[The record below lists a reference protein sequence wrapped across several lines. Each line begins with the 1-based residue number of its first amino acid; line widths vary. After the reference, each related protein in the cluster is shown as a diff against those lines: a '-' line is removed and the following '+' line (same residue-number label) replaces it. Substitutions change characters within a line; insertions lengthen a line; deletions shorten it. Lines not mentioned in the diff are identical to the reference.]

1 MNNEPA
7 IEKLHKE
14 SERWKHLNWVI
25 LILIGLVGF
34 IVIGFMSIGFYMGSH
49 LYKVNVPLTD
59 ATMEIRIDA
68 VLAYLWFEE
77 MLGGD
82 EDKNM
87 DDILKSLDQAD
98 WYAKAMIKGG
108 ENSHLKLLPL
118 KETEFQDSIKQ
129 LQSLLKEHRAL
140 FNARLEEKDSS
151 GPGSQIDHVHHSLI
165 EKFIRQADNLE
176 SDLKRHM
183 VDEYQLYK
191 YIWLSATTFLG
202 LLFFASG
209 YAYYRYDTYRKN
221 NYLKILELRQMV
233 LQSEKMAAL
242 GKMILSISHEINNP
256 NNFVSFNIPILKE
269 YIQDLIPIIDGH
281 AERNPDFNPSNMSYK
296 EFREDLNKL
305 LTNIENGSKR
315 ISNIVYELKE
325 FSKRKDITK
334 MDWVDIKEVIDGV
347 VTITGTKIR
356 SIVDSFEI
364 NIAEKL
370 PQFYSD
376 SQIIELILINLLNN
390 AADAAD
396 KENSWVKL
404 DVLLK
409 KINHNT
415 LIIEVSDNGCGI
427 NESDVNKI
435 FDPFFSSKSS
445 KEGTGMGLYL
455 CRSLTDQIGAHLEVD
470 SEFGKGSTFRLILN
484 RNGISDL
491 IKINS
496 PPC

>member
-7 IEKLHKE
+7 IDKFDKD

-25 LILIGLVGF
+25 PILIGLVGL
-34 IVIGFMSIGFYMGSH
+34 VVTGFMGIGFYMGSH
-49 LYKVNVPLTD
+49 LYKVNIPLTD
-59 ATMEIRIDA
+59 ASMEIRIDA

-98 WYAKAMIKGG
+98 WYAKAMIEGG

-118 KETEFQDSIKQ
+118 KETEFQDRIKQ

-305 LTNIENGSKR
+305 LTNIENGSMR
-315 ISNIVYELKE
+315 ISNIVSDLKE
-325 FSKRKDITK
+325 FSQRKD
-334 MDWVDIKEVIDGV
+334 GC
-347 VTITGTKIR
+347 
-356 SIVDSFEI
+356 
-364 NIAEKL
+364 
-370 PQFYSD
+370 
-376 SQIIELILINLLNN
+376 NL
-390 AADAAD
+390 
-396 KENSWVKL
+396 
-404 DVLLK
+404 
-409 KINHNT
+409 
-415 LIIEVSDNGCGI
+415 
-427 NESDVNKI
+427 
-435 FDPFFSSKSS
+435 
-445 KEGTGMGLYL
+445 
-455 CRSLTDQIGAHLEVD
+455 Q
-470 SEFGKGSTFRLILN
+470 
-484 RNGISDL
+484 
-491 IKINS
+491 
-496 PPC
+496 